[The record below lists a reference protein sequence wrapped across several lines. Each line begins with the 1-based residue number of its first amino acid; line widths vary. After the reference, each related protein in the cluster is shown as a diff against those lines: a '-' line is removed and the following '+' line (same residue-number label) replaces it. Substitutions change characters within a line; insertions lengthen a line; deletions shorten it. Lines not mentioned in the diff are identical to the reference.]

1 MGPTTQCSM
10 SEHTCTNGKCISMN
24 KFCDKS
30 NDCGDSSDEPRFCTR
45 KFYLNLIIAKLYKSS
60 LMEVMKLCVFLLL
73 KKKSVFIEFRY
84 ITDFV

>member
-45 KFYLNLIIAKLYKSS
+45 KFYIFKFNI
-60 LMEVMKLCVFLLL
+60 
-73 KKKSVFIEFRY
+73 
-84 ITDFV
+84 